1 MRIASA
7 QVQMV
12 GAHQSTVR
20 RETRESLTVVQGAA
34 QAPAPAS
41 TPAPVTTSAPPGDAV
56 ALSGAP
62 EARLVA
68 ATRALR
74 SGALRPA
81 SNGGRVGTA
90 SASGETGPG
99 ASMAPRF
106 AFTRGPLAPR
116 ESAQTGAT
124 AITGKPAKG
133 GDAGEGGSLK
143 NEDMKTA
150 IMRQLFERMTGKKM
164 DESEFERVMKEL
176 EAGRG
181 EFRLSTPGSE
191 AAGLAGDVEMPGPVA
206 GLRFESFERIEERE
220 TTAFSARAVIT
231 TEDGQEIEVGVDMVL
246 SREFVEER
254 SLEVVFGQAGA
265 AGAAGAAG
273 PNGGEQAKVKDPLV
287 INIDAPAAALRE
299 DTTAFDLDSD
309 GQADDIHFVAPGSGF
324 VALDK
329 NGNGRIDD
337 GSELFGATTGDG
349 FEELA
354 AYDDDGNGWIDEDDA
369 VFDQLEVW
377 SKDAAGNDQ
386 RAGLAEHNV
395 GAIYLGRVAAPHSY
409 RNRDNENVAQ
419 MRTAG
424 FYVGEIGHRAGSMQQ
439 LDLVV

>member
-1 MRIASA
+1 
-7 QVQMV
+7 MV

-41 TPAPVTTSAPPGDAV
+41 IPAPVTTSAPTGDAV
-56 ALSGAP
+56 ALSGTP

-81 SNGGRVGTA
+81 SNGGRAGTA
-90 SASGETGPG
+90 SASGEIGSG
-99 ASMAPRF
+99 ATMAPHF

-116 ESAQTGAT
+116 DPGQTSTTAT
-124 AITGKPAKG
+124 TVATGKPAKG
-133 GDAGEGGSLK
+133 GDAGEDGGLK

-164 DESEFERVMKEL
+164 DDSEFERVMKEL

-191 AAGLAGDVEMPGPVA
+191 AAGLAGDVTMPGPVA

-273 PNGGEQAKVKDPLV
+273 PNGGKPAEVKDPLV
-287 INIDAPAAALRE
+287 INFDAPAAALRE

>member
-1 MRIASA
+1 
-7 QVQMV
+7 
-12 GAHQSTVR
+12 
-20 RETRESLTVVQGAA
+20 
-34 QAPAPAS
+34 
-41 TPAPVTTSAPPGDAV
+41 
-56 ALSGAP
+56 
-62 EARLVA
+62 
-68 ATRALR
+68 
-74 SGALRPA
+74 
-81 SNGGRVGTA
+81 
-90 SASGETGPG
+90 
-99 ASMAPRF
+99 
-106 AFTRGPLAPR
+106 
-116 ESAQTGAT
+116 
-124 AITGKPAKG
+124 
-133 GDAGEGGSLK
+133 
-143 NEDMKTA
+143 
-150 IMRQLFERMTGKKM
+150 
-164 DESEFERVMKEL
+164 
-176 EAGRG
+176 
-181 EFRLSTPGSE
+181 
-191 AAGLAGDVEMPGPVA
+191 
-206 GLRFESFERIEERE
+206 
-220 TTAFSARAVIT
+220 
-231 TEDGQEIEVGVDMVL
+231 
-246 SREFVEER
+246 
-254 SLEVVFGQAGA
+254 
-265 AGAAGAAG
+265 
-273 PNGGEQAKVKDPLV
+273 V
-287 INIDAPAAALRE
+287 INFDAPAAALRE

-424 FYVGEIGHRAGSMQQ
+424 FYVGEVGHRAGSMQQ

>member
-1 MRIASA
+1 
-7 QVQMV
+7 MV

-20 RETRESLTVVQGAA
+20 RETRESLTMVSGAP
-34 QAPAPAS
+34 QAPAPTAPAS
-41 TPAPVTTSAPPGDAV
+41 SAPPAAGETV
-56 ALSGAP
+56 ALGGAP
-62 EARLVA
+62 EARLLA

-74 SGALRPA
+74 SGGLRSA
-81 SNGGRVGTA
+81 SNGARTA
-90 SASGETGPG
+90 GSAAESGPG
-99 ASMAPRF
+99 MAPRF

-116 ESAQTGAT
+116 ETPRTTPPEVTGT
-124 AITGKPAKG
+124 AGKA
-133 GDAGEGGSLK
+133 DAAADEGVGLK

-150 IMRQLFERMTGKKM
+150 IMRQLFERMTGRKM
-164 DESEFERVMKEL
+164 DDSEFERVMKEL
-176 EAGRG
+176 ESGRG
-181 EFRLSTPGSE
+181 EFRLSTPGRE

-246 SREFVEER
+246 SREFVDER
-254 SLEVVFGQAGA
+254 RLEVVFGQAGA
-265 AGAAGAAG
+265 AGGGTGAPAS
-273 PNGGEQAKVKDPLV
+273 GGGDPKVKDPLV
-287 INIDAPAAALRE
+287 INFDAPAAALRE

-424 FYVGEIGHRAGSMQQ
+424 FYVGEVGHRAGSMQQ